1 MNLRE
6 LFAKRR
12 SQFWGEILPYLG
24 YVIQSGVAV
33 VFLFL
38 LIAFSAWYTS
48 LVQHIPP
55 NLPIRWIMLI
65 VLLPLTV
72 NSSVRTYLKQA
83 DTVFLMPQESRM
95 KQYFSKGWA
104 GGTIYKIVGLALV
117 LLTLWPLYIRSDQ
130 APKSLLITLAV
141 LIVLKLLSSY
151 GSWKELAMT
160 SRSAAAAY
168 RVLRWSITALAIA
181 SWLWYPELKSLLFIV
196 LIGAAYIASLAIP
209 AKHPVP
215 WERLIQVEKR
225 QAGRVMMILS
235 WFVNVPQR
243 EQRVYARK
251 WLSRWGSGLPWRKDT
266 AYRYLLIKSL
276 VRSDIFGILIRVGI
290 LGALLVW
297 WTRGGIVSSVVYLA
311 SLMIA
316 GLQLTSLRKLHHE
329 SFWLHVYPLPEGTRR
344 ANEVKLVFQVQLLW
358 ALFMWL
364 PLLASIG
371 TEPTLVLGT
380 GVCGV
385 ALVFLF
391 RFSALRRGRKEDEDE
406 DDDDL

>member
-6 LFAKRR
+6 LYAKRR
-12 SQFWGEILPYLG
+12 SQFWSEVLPYLG

-55 NLPIRWIMLI
+55 DLPIRWIMLV
-65 VLLPLTV
+65 VLLPITV
-72 NSSVRTYLKQA
+72 NSGVRTYLQQA
-83 DTVFLMPQESRM
+83 DTVFLIPQESRM
-95 KQYFSKGWA
+95 NQYFAKGWV
-104 GGTIYKIVGLALV
+104 GGTVYKIAGLILV
-117 LLTLWPLYIRSDQ
+117 VLTLWPLYIRSDQ
-130 APKSLLITLAV
+130 APKSLLASIVV
-141 LIVLKLLSSY
+141 LVVLKLLSSY
-151 GSWKELAMT
+151 GSWKELSMT
-160 SRSAAAAY
+160 SRGAAAAY
-168 RVLRWSITALAIA
+168 RALRWTIIALAIA
-181 SWLWYPELKSLLFIV
+181 SWLWYPSLRSLLFIV
-196 LIGAAYIASLAIP
+196 LVGATYVASLSIP
-209 AKHPVP
+209 AKHPVA
-215 WERLIQVEKR
+215 WERLIQVERR

-243 EQRVYARK
+243 EQRVYARR
-251 WLSRWGSGLPWRKDT
+251 WLSRWGRGIPWRKDT

-297 WTRGGIVSSVVYLA
+297 WTRGGMASSAVYLV

-344 ANEVKLVFQVQLLW
+344 LNEVKLVFQVQLLW
-358 ALFMWL
+358 AVFMWL
-364 PLLASIG
+364 PLLASMG
-371 TEPTLVLGT
+371 TEPGLVLGT
-380 GVCGV
+380 GACGV
-385 ALVFLF
+385 ALVVIF
-391 RFSALRRGRKEDEDE
+391 RMAALKRGRKEDDDE
-406 DDDDL
+406 DDL

>member
-6 LFAKRR
+6 LYAKRR
-12 SQFWGEILPYLG
+12 SQFWGEVLPYLG

-55 NLPIRWIMLI
+55 DLPIRWIMLV
-65 VLLPLTV
+65 VLLPITV
-72 NSSVRTYLKQA
+72 NSGVRTYLQQA

-95 KQYFSKGWA
+95 NQYFAKGWV
-104 GGTIYKIVGLALV
+104 GGTVYKIAGLILV
-117 LLTLWPLYIRSDQ
+117 VLTLWPLYIRSDQ
-130 APKSLLITLAV
+130 DPKSLLASIVV
-141 LIVLKLLSSY
+141 LVVMKLLSSY
-151 GSWKELAMT
+151 GSWKELRMT
-160 SRSAAAAY
+160 SRGAAAAY
-168 RVLRWSITALAIA
+168 RALRWTIIALAIS
-181 SWLWYPELKSLLFIV
+181 SWLWYPSLRSLLFIV
-196 LIGAAYIASLAIP
+196 LVGATYVASLSIP
-209 AKHPVP
+209 SKHPVA

-225 QAGRVMMILS
+225 QASRVMMILS

-243 EQRVYARK
+243 EQRVYARR
-251 WLSRWGSGLPWRKDT
+251 WLSRWGRGIPWRKDT

-297 WTRGGIVSSVVYLA
+297 WTRGGMASSAVYLV

-344 ANEVKLVFQVQLLW
+344 VNEVKLVFQVQLLW
-358 ALFMWL
+358 AVLMWL
-364 PLLASIG
+364 PLLASMG
-371 TEPTLVLGT
+371 TEPGLVLGT
-380 GVCGV
+380 GACGV
-385 ALVFLF
+385 VLVFIF
-391 RFSALRRGRKEDEDE
+391 RIAALKRGRKEDEDE
-406 DDDDL
+406 DDL